1 LGAPCGVDPD
11 RMRSALRDLVSPVTV
26 ITTVVEGRPWGLTV
40 SAFTPVSLD
49 PPTILVCVHRRT
61 ATAGCISADERFG
74 VNVLAEHQRS
84 LSHRCAAP
92 GMPKFLTPDEL
103 LADGDPA
110 PGVPIIGDALVSF
123 ECVAERID
131 VGTHI
136 VVIGRVQTMFTN
148 ASRRP
153 LLYGNGQYQRA
164 EVLDRANEP

>member
-1 LGAPCGVDPD
+1 LGAPAGVDPD
-11 RMRSALRDLVSPVTV
+11 RLRAVLRDLVTPVTV
-26 ITTVVEGRPWGLTV
+26 ITTLLDGRPWGLTV
-40 SAFTPVSLD
+40 SAFTPVCLD
-49 PPTILVCVHRRT
+49 PPTVLVCVHRQT
-61 ATAGCISADERFG
+61 ATASCIAADGRFG

-92 GMPKFLTPDEL
+92 GEPKFLTPDEL

-110 PGVPIIGDALVSF
+110 PAVPIIGEALVSF

-131 VGTHI
+131 VGTHM

-148 ASRRP
+148 SSRRP

-164 EVLDRANEP
+164 EVLDHANEP

>member
-1 LGAPCGVDPD
+1 
-11 RMRSALRDLVSPVTV
+11 
-26 ITTVVEGRPWGLTV
+26 
-40 SAFTPVSLD
+40 
-49 PPTILVCVHRRT
+49 
-61 ATAGCISADERFG
+61 
-74 VNVLAEHQRS
+74 
-84 LSHRCAAP
+84 
-92 GMPKFLTPDEL
+92 MPKFLTPDEL

-110 PGVPIIGDALVSF
+110 PGVPIIRDALVSF

-136 VVIGRVQTMFTN
+136 VVIGRVRTMFTN